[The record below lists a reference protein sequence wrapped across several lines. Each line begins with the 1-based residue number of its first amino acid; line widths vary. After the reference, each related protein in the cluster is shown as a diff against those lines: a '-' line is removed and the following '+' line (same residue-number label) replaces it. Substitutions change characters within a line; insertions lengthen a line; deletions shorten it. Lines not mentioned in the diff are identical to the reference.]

1 MATSAQDADAE
12 FAARLAVEEV
22 RYCAVQYSRDDRG
35 SRGYWRLCS
44 WRWFALFGLLI
55 QEFEV
60 ATAKVLEQQD
70 AKVAA
75 RTQRKLVA
83 EAVKADRE
91 VGCCCVTSFFVLTAC
106 LTG

>member
-1 MATSAQDADAE
+1 MLYSTVVTIEVHAATG
-12 FAARLAVEEV
+12 AVCFV
-22 RYCAVQYSRDDRG
+22 SRWPA
-35 SRGYWRLCS
+35 S
-44 WRWFALFGLLI
+44 FGFLS